1 MGHKATQYINQL
13 DHARC
18 DGNWDVVP
26 ELVRKVRKHAPDRAC
41 LALTAE
47 TECAITKTTG
57 VAAAALAA
65 GNAQSRPGTA
75 ANVGDIDVA
84 DRLPNLLSG
93 IEEEASHPT
102 DKFQAEVC
110 AGWLHWVMGEYDLC
124 ASRLPES
131 LKLED
136 GEVNSADRSA
146 EWTSVCALKAAYLKA
161 NCLARSGEM
170 KQALAAFRSGL
181 PSLGRV
187 WADQGMGRQLRYWS
201 ELFLTEYCMLSSQA
215 FQNNEASLG
224 EPDSLACYRSWAR
237 FWDTM
242 ATPVT
247 GGYGFKGSVPRRRVW
262 NEYYLA
268 LSQIVEFDLP
278 FPTGFVNNTAGDL
291 SPRNQL
297 RVELKH
303 AETTYQVLLL
313 GETSFPRADE
323 EREEVEA
330 FVGLVLRNWS
340 IICGRGWRED
350 DLGQG
355 GRNSLSRGV
364 LDTLYSAAM
373 KTYHSTA
380 ILRALFLVHLA
391 VSEFDLAFKAFD
403 SYLEIVKKGKARV
416 DKTGHL
422 EPSLDD
428 DATVLETIAQCIIA
442 LCRYG
447 QRSAAERAHQLGS
460 ELEDWLSKLPQIN
473 SPDGA
478 TPMIAEHGELGTS
491 HPPVPPHTVALA
503 WQAIGLSQ
511 AHWSRVT
518 YEASSRTEIQQ
529 KAIRCLRKSLAVEL
543 GRSKDIRSFFAL
555 GLLLAER
562 RELTAAIETVRTA
575 LTISKDQDENYD
587 LVYGPYW
594 QERSLIP
601 MWHLLAL
608 LLSARQDYI
617 MAARACE
624 GALEQFKDPSVLFGK
639 TDHPFRSEHL
649 NDAEKGIMP
658 EDRHGLVDDMDDSE
672 RESIL
677 EVKMTQLALV
687 ELLEGP
693 DVAVNAS
700 FELLTLFSRLFGNLA
715 AQPALNPPKA
725 TEPPKTS
732 GTLRSIRGTIFG
744 TADRSRPPTRQV
756 YTSMSSDRSTT
767 MTSRPQTAQTMR
779 SSAPTIQI
787 TGENGSLA
795 DASRPR
801 TSASSVRR
809 NRSATGRSNSL
820 KKRDRS
826 ASRRRSSSI
835 GAVSR
840 SGGPTVVDG
849 DVFFTPAGA
858 DDSEQTD
865 FFTFSSK
872 RQSVSRASSS
882 FAARPPRAGLGSLNS
897 YLSTQSRATDYSELS
912 ADNAYSST
920 CILPLVQFPKD
931 KERAQR
937 VTVLIRVWLMIA
949 GFYRR
954 AGMKED
960 CKGAIT
966 EAQRLIQSLES
977 EASRDP
983 SGSGSLKSPG
993 WAEKKGI
1000 EDLWSDLWAETGQL
1014 SVSKGA
1020 PYAARADFE
1029 TALTH
1034 APNHPGAIIGLSNI
1048 LLDIYSES
1056 LLPPPPIPAL
1066 EDTILHLSLRSNNN
1080 NPSSFSP
1087 APLRSNSSSASVSPL
1102 PSTPLGLGPSS
1113 PSDQQQHISFS
1124 SPLDDDELPAAYK
1137 ATHLPLVDRL
1147 AARDRAYALLTTLT
1161 KLGSSWNSSEAWFT
1175 LARAHEES
1183 GQPDKAKEVL
1193 WWCVEL
1199 EEGTGVR
1206 DWRCLSGGGY
1216 II

>member
-1 MGHKATQYINQL
+1 MGPKAVQYMHQL

-47 TECAITKTTG
+47 TECAIAKTTT
-57 VAAAALAA
+57 AAAAAAA
-65 GNAQSRPGTA
+65 GNHNRPTTA
-75 ANVGDIDVA
+75 ANTSHIDLA
-84 DRLPNLLSG
+84 AQLPKLLEA
-93 IEEEASHPT
+93 IEEETLHLT
-102 DKFQAEVC
+102 DKFQAQVC
-110 AGWLHWVMGEYDLC
+110 AGWLHWVNGEYSLC
-124 ASRLPES
+124 TSQLPES
-131 LKLED
+131 LKVED
-136 GEVNSADRSA
+136 GEPNPTERAA
-146 EWTSVCALKAAYLKA
+146 EWTSVCALKASYLKA
-161 NCLARSGEM
+161 NCLARGGEI
-170 KQALAAFRSGL
+170 KQALDAFRAGL
-181 PSLGRV
+181 PSLARV
-187 WADQGMGRQLRYWS
+187 WAEQGMGRQLRYWS
-201 ELFLTEYCMLSSQA
+201 ELFLTEYCMLSSQG
-215 FQNNEASLG
+215 FQSSDSPLG
-224 EPDSLACYRSWAR
+224 ENDSLACYRSWAR
-237 FWDTM
+237 FWDTLAM
-242 ATPVT
+242 PVT

-262 NEYYLA
+262 NEYYIA

-278 FPTGFVNNTAGDL
+278 YPTGFVNNTAGDL
-291 SPRNQL
+291 SPRSQL

-303 AETTYQVLLL
+303 AESTYQTLLL

-323 EREEVEA
+323 EREEVEG
-330 FVGLVLRNWS
+330 FVGQVLRNWS
-340 IICGRGWRED
+340 LLCGRGWREE
-350 DLGQG
+350 DLGPG

-380 ILRALFLVHLA
+380 ILRSLFLVHLSVA
-391 VSEFDLAFKAFD
+391 EFDLAFKAFD

-428 DATVLETIAQCIIA
+428 DATVLETISQCIIA

-447 QRSAAERAHQLGS
+447 QRTAAEKARQLGS
-460 ELEDWLSKLPQIN
+460 ELEDWLFKLPQLN
-473 SPDGA
+473 SSDTA
-478 TPMIAEHGELGTS
+478 TPMISEYDEFNSS
-491 HPPVPPHTVALA
+491 HPPVPPHTIALA

-518 YEASSRTEIQQ
+518 YEAASRTEIQQ
-529 KAIRCLRKSLAVEL
+529 KAIRSLRKSLAVEY

-575 LTISKDQDENYD
+575 LTVGKDQEENYD

-601 MWHLLAL
+601 VWHLLAL
-608 LLSARQDYI
+608 LLSARQDYHL
-617 MAARACE
+617 AARACE
-624 GALEQFKDPSVLFGK
+624 GALEQFKDPSILFGK
-639 TDHPFRSEHL
+639 TDQTFRSEHL
-649 NDAEKGIMP
+649 NEAEKDSTADG
-658 EDRHGLVDDMDDSE
+658 RRGLVDDMDDSE
-672 RESIL
+672 KEGIL

-693 DVAVNAS
+693 EVAVNAS
-700 FELLTLFSRLFGNLA
+700 FELLTLFTRLFGNVA
-715 AQPALNPPKA
+715 AQPALSPPKA

-744 TADRSRPPTRQV
+744 GNDRSRPPTRQV
-756 YTSMSSDRSTT
+756 YTSMSSER
-767 MTSRPQTAQTMR
+767 TSRPQTAQTMR
-779 SSAPTIQI
+779 SSAPTIQV
-787 TGENGSLA
+787 TGENGPLT
-795 DASRPR
+795 DARPR

-826 ASRRRSSSI
+826 MSRPRSSSI
-835 GAVSR
+835 GAVSH
-840 SGGPTVVDG
+840 GATVVDG
-849 DVFFTPAGA
+849 DVFFTPGGAGA

-872 RQSVSRASSS
+872 RQPASRRSSYRQS
-882 FAARPPRAGLGSLNS
+882 RPPPNLNS
-897 YLSTQSRATDYSELS
+897 YLSTQSKSTDYSELS
-912 ADNAYSST
+912 VDNAYSST
-920 CILPLVQFPKD
+920 CVLPLVQFPKD

-937 VTVLIRVWLMIA
+937 VTILIRVWLMIA

-960 CKGAIT
+960 CKGAAT
-966 EAQRLIQSLES
+966 EAQRLIQSLE
-977 EASRDP
+977 ADLARDP
-983 SGSGSLKSPG
+983 SGSSGLKGPG
-993 WAEKKGI
+993 WADKKSI
-1000 EDLWSDLWAETGQL
+1000 EDLWSDYWAELGQL
-1014 SVSKGA
+1014 SLAKGA
-1020 PYAARADFE
+1020 PYAARSDFE
-1029 TALTH
+1029 TSLTH
-1034 APNHPGAIIGLSNI
+1034 APNHPGAIVGLSNI
-1048 LLDIYSES
+1048 LLDIYSEA
-1056 LLPPPPIPAL
+1056 LLPPVPVPAL
-1066 EDTILHLSLRSNNN
+1066 EDTLLHLSLST
-1080 NPSSFSP
+1080 SK
-1087 APLRSNSSSASVSPL
+1087 ASQQHSHTVTDL
-1102 PSTPLGLGPSS
+1102 PSTPLGLGPSDPES
-1113 PSDQQQHISFS
+1113 PTVHHTD
-1124 SPLDDDELPAAYK
+1124 LDDDELPAAYK
-1137 ATHLPLVDRL
+1137 ATRLPVVDRL
-1147 AARDRAYALLTTLT
+1147 AARDRAYALLSTLT

-1183 GQPDKAKEVL
+1183 GQLDKAKEVL

-1199 EEGTGVR
+1199 EEGSGVR

>member
-1 MGHKATQYINQL
+1 MGPKAVQYINQL

-18 DGNWDVVP
+18 DGNWDIVP
-26 ELVRKVRKHAPDRAC
+26 ELVRKVRKHAPERAC
-41 LALTAE
+41 LTLTAE
-47 TECAITKTTG
+47 TECAIAKTTT
-57 VAAAALAA
+57 AAAAAAAA
-65 GNAQSRPGTA
+65 GSRPATA
-75 ANVGDIDVA
+75 TNIGDVNVTDQ
-84 DRLPNLLSG
+84 LPKLLSA
-93 IEEEASHPT
+93 IEEEATYET
-102 DKFQAEVC
+102 DVFQAQVC
-110 AGWLHWVMGEYDLC
+110 AGWLHWVMGEYELC
-124 ASRLPES
+124 TGRLPEN
-131 LKLED
+131 LKVED
-136 GEVNSADRSA
+136 GEINPADRGA

-161 NCLARSGEM
+161 NCLARGGEI
-170 KQALAAFRSGL
+170 KHALAAFRSGL
-181 PSLGRV
+181 PSLARV

-215 FQNNEASLG
+215 FQDSETSLS
-224 EPDSLACYRSWAR
+224 ESDSLACYRSWAR

-268 LSQIVEFDLP
+268 LSQIVEFDLH
-278 FPTGFVNNTAGDL
+278 FPTGFVSNTAGDL

-303 AETTYQVLLL
+303 VETTYQALLL

-330 FVGLVLRNWS
+330 FVGQVIRNWS
-340 IICGRGWRED
+340 VLCGRGWKEE
-350 DLGQG
+350 DLGPG
-355 GRNSLSRGV
+355 GRSSLSRGV

-380 ILRALFLVHLA
+380 ILRSLFLVHLSLA
-391 VSEFDLAFKAFD
+391 EFDLAFKAFD

-447 QRSAAERAHQLGS
+447 QRPAAEKARQLGS
-460 ELEDWLSKLPQIN
+460 ELEDWLAKLPQVH
-473 SPDGA
+473 SQESS
-478 TPMIAEHGELGTS
+478 TPMISEHDELNS
-491 HPPVPPHTVALA
+491 PHPPVPPHTVALA

-518 YEASSRTEIQQ
+518 YEAASRTEIQQ
-529 KAIRCLRKSLAVEL
+529 KAIRCLRKSLAAEL

-555 GLLLAER
+555 ALLLAER
-562 RELTAAIETVRTA
+562 RELTAAIETTRTA
-575 LTISKDQDENYD
+575 LTTSKDQEENYD

-601 MWHLLAL
+601 VWHLLAL
-608 LLSARQDYI
+608 LLSARQEYA

-624 GALEQFKDPSVLFGK
+624 GALEQFKDPSILFGK
-639 TDHPFRSEHL
+639 ADHTFRSEHL
-649 NDAEKGIMP
+649 NDAEKGATT
-658 EDRHGLVDDMDDSE
+658 EGRQGLVDEMDDSE
-672 RESIL
+672 KESIL

-700 FELLTLFSRLFGNLA
+700 FELLTLFSRLFGNVA

-725 TEPPKTS
+725 VEPPKTS

-744 TADRSRPPTRQV
+744 GNDRSRPPTRQV
-756 YTSMSSDRSTT
+756 YTSMSSER
-767 MTSRPQTAQTMR
+767 SRPQTAQTMR

-795 DASRPR
+795 DSRPR

-826 ASRRRSSSI
+826 MSRPRSSSI
-835 GAVSR
+835 GAVSH
-840 SGGPTVVDG
+840 GATVVDG
-849 DVFFTPAGA
+849 DVFFTPGGA
-858 DDSEQTD
+858 DDSEQSD

-872 RQSVSRASSS
+872 RQPTSRGSS
-882 FAARPPRAGLGSLNS
+882 FARARPLGHLNS
-897 YLSTQSRATDYSELS
+897 YLSTQSKSTDYSELS
-912 ADNAYSST
+912 VDNAYAST
-920 CILPLVQFPKD
+920 CILPLIQFPKD
-931 KERAQR
+931 KERSHR
-937 VTVLIRVWLMIA
+937 VTILVRVWLMIA

-960 CKGAIT
+960 CRGAIT
-966 EAQRLIQSLES
+966 EAQRLIQSLETD
-977 EASRDP
+977 ATRDP

-1000 EDLWSDLWAETGQL
+1000 EDLWSDLWAEQGQL
-1014 SVSKGA
+1014 SLSKGA
-1020 PYAARADFE
+1020 PYAARNDFE

-1034 APNHPGAIIGLSNI
+1034 APNHPGAIVGLSNI
-1048 LLDIYSES
+1048 LLDIYSEN
-1056 LLPPPPIPAL
+1056 LLPPPPIPPL
-1066 EDTILHLSLRSNNN
+1066 EDSFLHLGLKHSHTSSNPNG
-1080 NPSSFSP
+1080 
-1087 APLRSNSSSASVSPL
+1087 VTPL
-1102 PSTPLGLGPSS
+1102 PSTPLGLGPSNPELS
-1113 PSDQQQHISFS
+1113 RHRHTS
-1124 SPLDDDELPAAYK
+1124 LDDDELPAAYK
-1137 ATHLPLVDRL
+1137 ATCLPLVDRI
-1147 AARDRAYALLTTLT
+1147 AARDRAYALLSTLT

-1206 DWRCLSGGGY
+1206 DWRCLTGGGY
-1216 II
+1216 IV